1 MKIVICFL
9 SIFIVSLAAPAQS
22 RSRNHSTATY
32 DLGLSTGNYSDH
44 SYTEIQGGLNWYLLD
59 SVAWR
64 NALFTRF
71 GSEIDSAS
79 GLDTSLRYV
88 YNSPRD
94 ERGFGV
100 GFFAGPGYRI
110 SNKENSGLFGEAG
123 ATVKAGGF
131 AIGGGVKSISY
142 SSPGKDSRGVELSK
156 SDTVVFLI
164 LAGGGAF

>member
-1 MKIVICFL
+1 MKTLLCLF
-9 SIFIVSLAAPAQS
+9 SIFVVSFGAQAQNRS
-22 RSRNHSTATY
+22 RSHPTATY
-32 DLGLSTGNYSDH
+32 DLGVSTGSYSDH

-59 SVAWR
+59 SIAWR

-79 GLDTSLRYV
+79 GLDTSLRYI

-123 ATVKAGGF
+123 ATVKAGGL
-131 AIGGGVKSISY
+131 AIGGGVKSITY
-142 SSPGKDSRGVELSK
+142 SSLGKDSKGVELSK
-156 SDTVVFLI
+156 NDTVIFLI
-164 LAGGGAF
+164 LAAGGAL